1 VIELILNIA
10 GFSLSNWVTFGF
22 SFVPGPVA
30 WRLPLAFQ
38 FIFIVI
44 LYATVPW
51 LPESPR
57 WLIMKGR
64 HEEAEQILADLE
76 GTETDDPFVQAQLS
90 EIKFAA
96 SYEKDHAV
104 RIRDLVRGKKGD
116 QVGTC
121 TVRRLL
127 LGMGAQFMQQFS
139 GKSIN
144 CLSSSMSVSLNCSR
158 NQCHLILP
166 TDRPHSVSRLLE
178 SHGSP
183 PRRRQQRQLSA
194 VQYHRHPTSRT
205 LGKTEDAYVCCRR
218 AVFLLLL
225 HYYLDPL

>member
-1 VIELILNIA
+1 VWGTESTRVQYASSVRQGNETTSLTAHIKAPPWQAETSKASWRGKLIVIELILNIA

-30 WRLPLAFQ
+30 WRIPLAFQ

-57 WLIMKGR
+57 WLVMVGR

-76 GTETDDPFVQAQLS
+76 DLEVEDPYIQTQLS

-96 SYEKDHAV
+96 TYEKEHAV

-116 QVGTC
+116 QAGTS

-139 GKSIN
+139 GA
-144 CLSSSMSVSLNCSR
+144 LA
-158 NQCHLILP
+158 
-166 TDRPHSVSRLLE
+166 TA
-178 SHGSP
+178 SP
-183 PRRRQQRQLSA
+183 VWS
-194 VQYHRHPTSRT
+194 Y
-205 LGKTEDAYVCCRR
+205 GY
-218 AVFLLLL
+218 
-225 HYYLDPL
+225 